1 MSLACVG
8 ISQRAVNVAARAALA
23 LTLGLSSSS
32 AWAQRAPIRDPQH
45 IIQKRVCSYQELQR
59 RNVVMQARDFSC
71 GAASMATLVKYFWG
85 DPVTEETFLL
95 AVDKVLTN
103 PEDRLD
109 RIKNGLTMTDLRRA
123 AVSEG
128 YLSTIGKLTIEELR
142 AAKVPLIVGIV
153 VDGYDHFVV
162 YRGADDYYV
171 YLADSARG
179 NLRVPIWE
187 FRCQWQENAV
197 LIVAKENVDP
207 PTVSALTVRPNEM
220 YRGAMNRQMVRREL
234 TKQHTP
240 GPLPM
245 IP

>member
-1 MSLACVG
+1 MSHANAGIRLRTSRIAAGATLAV
-8 ISQRAVNVAARAALA
+8 
-23 LTLGLSSSS
+23 TLCAGWSP
-32 AWAQRAPIRDPQH
+32 AWGQRAPLRDPNH
-45 IIQKRVCSYQELQR
+45 IIQKRICSYQELQR

-71 GAASMATLVKYFWG
+71 GAASMATLVRYFWG
-85 DPVTEETFLL
+85 DPVTEETFLR

-128 YLSTIGKLTIEELR
+128 YLATIGKLSIEELR
-142 AAKVPLIVGIV
+142 QAKVPLIVGIV

-197 LIVAKENVDP
+197 LIVAKDDVDP
-207 PTVSALTVRPNEM
+207 PTFSALTVRPDEM

-240 GPLPM
+240 TPLPV
-245 IP
+245 IR